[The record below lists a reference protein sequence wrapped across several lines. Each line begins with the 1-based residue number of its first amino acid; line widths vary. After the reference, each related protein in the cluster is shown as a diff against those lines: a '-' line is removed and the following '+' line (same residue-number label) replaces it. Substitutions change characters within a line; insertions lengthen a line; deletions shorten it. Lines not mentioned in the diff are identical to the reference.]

1 MKCLYYLENDQKII
15 VSIYLRNFY
24 LISYVLNAMLFKV
37 VKMQIY
43 LVYRNKL

>member
-24 LISYVLNAMLFKV
+24 LISYVIQSGKDADLPGLS
-37 VKMQIY
+37 
-43 LVYRNKL
+43 